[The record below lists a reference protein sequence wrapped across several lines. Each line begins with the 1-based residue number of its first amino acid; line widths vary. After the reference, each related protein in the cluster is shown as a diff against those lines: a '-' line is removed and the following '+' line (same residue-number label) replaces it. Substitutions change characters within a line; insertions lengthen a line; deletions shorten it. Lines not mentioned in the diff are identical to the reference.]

1 MMKKIKIIDYISDK
15 GLIREVN
22 EDFYKIDEKKE
33 IVIVSDGM
41 GGHDRGDIASK
52 IVTEKFYNELNEI
65 VVEIDG
71 ESEEIATRLIKAY
84 LQHAV
89 EQASIDIQG
98 YSDKYNDNNIMGA
111 TVAGVFHLNGYD
123 KLAVFHLGDTR
134 VYKIS
139 NESINLLTNDHVST
153 QTNNKNVLS
162 KAIGNFDSFP
172 IDLQFIEYNE
182 NDLFL
187 VCTDGVYNN
196 IKDKQIYD
204 IITGERDISN
214 MIKENVYN
222 AGARDNL
229 TAVILTME

>member
-1 MMKKIKIIDYISDK
+1 MKKIKIIDYISDK
-15 GLIREVN
+15 GLVRSLN

-65 VVEIDG
+65 VAEIDG
-71 ESEEIATRLIKAY
+71 ESEEIAIRLIKAY

-98 YSDKYNDNNIMGA
+98 YADRYNDNNTMGA

-134 VYKIS
+134 VYKITA
-139 NESINLLTNDHVST
+139 ESIELLTDDHVSSHSKN
-153 QTNNKNVLS
+153 QNVLS
-162 KAIGNFDSFP
+162 KAIGNFDSFS
-172 IDLQFIEYNE
+172 IDLQFIECNK
-182 NDLFL
+182 NDVFL

-204 IITGERDISN
+204 IISKERDICN
-214 MIKENVYN
+214 IIKENVYN